1 MHLPGR
7 HKSIDVQVV
16 NEGNIYL
23 FELLTDSAKE
33 WVHANVEDP
42 QFWGKYSLI
51 VAHQLVGEVVYGMLE
66 DGLTIH

>member
-1 MHLPGR
+1 MDDLV
-7 HKSIDVQVV
+7 DVEVV

-23 FELLTDSAKE
+23 FNLLTASAKQ

-42 QFWGKYSLI
+42 QFWGKYALVVS
-51 VAHQLVGEVVYGMLE
+51 HQFVGEVAAGMIQ

>member
-1 MHLPGR
+1 MDDL
-7 HKSIDVQVV
+7 IDVQVV

-23 FELLTDSAKE
+23 FNLLTDNAKE

-42 QFWGKYSLI
+42 QFWGKYALVVS
-51 VAHQLVGEVVYGMLE
+51 HQFVGEVAAGMIQ

>member
-1 MHLPGR
+1 MND
-7 HKSIDVQVV
+7 SVDVQVV

-42 QFWGKYSLI
+42 QFWGKYSL
-51 VAHQLVGEVVYGMLE
+51 VVSHQLVGEVAHGMLL